1 MNKRTVGILVLLAVV
16 AFYAFGTG
24 FSFFYRFF
32 YALLLLL
39 SMGLVWSWINLR
51 GIDVRLTR
59 TATRGQVGGYLEGRV
74 YITNRTRLPKSWLE
88 VVEYSDLP
96 DFGTGRG
103 LAMVK
108 EQARTWRVET
118 YLSRRGVYHTG
129 QVEVISQDPFGLF
142 RLKRRFLE
150 PDTYMVLPA
159 TEPLPNLD
167 PRLASLP
174 SDSRTTKHWDQITTD
189 VSSVREYAPGDSYR
203 RIHWP
208 YTARMNA
215 LMVKEFDIG
224 ISAEAWVLL
233 DMDHTSHVG
242 ESPDN
247 TEELAVTIAASV
259 INRLVEKS
267 LPVGLAANGDQDII
281 LRPDSSPAHQ
291 GRLMEALAQVRAE
304 GNTTLERFLY
314 GLRPQLSRF
323 NTLTIITASTRPDW
337 VPALHSLR
345 RQGVNL
351 SVVLVDPEGFG
362 HFTGI
367 QVPLQTC
374 SSYDIPAYVVRR
386 GQVLNEALS
395 AANAEGFLIR
405 EALPFG
411 VSAKAGAR
419 EPTL

>member
-1 MNKRTVGILVLLAVV
+1 MNRRAVGILILLAVV

-24 FSFFYRFF
+24 FSFFFRFF

-39 SMGLVWSWINLR
+39 SLGMVWSWVNLR
-51 GIDVRLTR
+51 GIEVRLTR

-96 DFGTGRG
+96 DYSTGRG
-103 LAMVK
+103 LAMIK
-108 EQARTWRVET
+108 EQARTWRVQT
-118 YLSRRGVYHTG
+118 YLSRRGVFHTG
-129 QVEVISQDPFGLF
+129 QVDVISQDPFGLF

-150 PDTYMVLPA
+150 PDTYVVLPA
-159 TEPLPNLD
+159 TEPLPNMD

-174 SDSRTTKHWDQITTD
+174 SDSRTTRHWDQITTD
-189 VSSVREYAPGDSYR
+189 VSSVREYSPGDSYR

-233 DMDHTSHVG
+233 DMNHTSHVG
-242 ESPDN
+242 EVPDN

-259 INRLVEKS
+259 INRLVERAM
-267 LPVGLAANGDQDII
+267 PVGLAVNGDRDIVY
-281 LRPDSSPAHQ
+281 RPDSSPAHL
-291 GRLMEALAQVRAE
+291 GRLMEVLAQVRAE
-304 GNTTLERFLY
+304 GNTSLERFLY
-314 GLRPQLSRF
+314 DMRPQLSRF
-323 NTLTIITASTRPDW
+323 NTLTIITPSVRPDW
-337 VPALHSLR
+337 VPALNSLR
-345 RQGVNL
+345 RQGVNI
-351 SVVLVDPEGFG
+351 SVVLVDPESFG

-374 SSYDIPAYVVRR
+374 ASYDITTFVVRR
-386 GQVLNEALS
+386 GQVLNDALS
-395 AANAEGFLIR
+395 ASAGMGG
-405 EALPFG
+405 LPGG
-411 VSAKAGAR
+411 VYARAGAG
-419 EPTL
+419 EAAL

>member
-1 MNKRTVGILVLLAVV
+1 MNRRTVGILVLLAVV

-24 FSFFYRFF
+24 FSFFYRFL

-39 SMGLVWSWINLR
+39 SLGLIWAWVNLR

-96 DFGTGRG
+96 DYGTGRG

-108 EQARTWRVET
+108 AQARTWRVQT
-118 YLSRRGVYHTG
+118 YLSRRGVFHTG
-129 QVEVISQDPFGLF
+129 QVDVISQDPFGLF

-150 PDTYMVLPA
+150 PETYVVLPA
-159 TEPLPNLD
+159 TEPLPNMD

-174 SDSRTTKHWDQITTD
+174 SDSRTMKHWDQITTD

-208 YTARMNA
+208 YTARMNT

-233 DMDHTSHVG
+233 DMNHVSHVG
-242 ESPDN
+242 ELPDN
-247 TEELAVTIAASV
+247 TEELAVTIAASI
-259 INRLVEKS
+259 INRLVEKGM
-267 LPVGLAANGDQDII
+267 PVGLAVNGDQDII
-281 LRPDSSPAHQ
+281 YRPDSSPVHQ
-291 GRLMEALAQVRAE
+291 GRLMEVLAQVRAE
-304 GNTTLERFLY
+304 GITSLERFLY
-314 GLRPQLSRF
+314 DMRPQLSRF
-323 NTLTIITASTRPDW
+323 NTLTIITPSARPEW
-337 VPALHSLR
+337 VPALNSLR

-351 SVVLVDPEGFG
+351 SVVLVDPESFG
-362 HFTGI
+362 QFTGI

-374 SSYDIPAYVVRR
+374 VSYEIPTYIVRR
-386 GQVLNEALS
+386 GQALNDALS
-395 AANAEGFLIR
+395 SSVNIETRPG
-405 EALPFG
+405 G
-411 VSAKAGAR
+411 VYARAGAGKSAS
-419 EPTL
+419 

>member
-1 MNKRTVGILVLLAVV
+1 MNKRTVGILLLMVV
-16 AFYAFGTG
+16 IAFYAFGTG
-24 FSFFYRFF
+24 FSFFFRFF

-39 SMGLVWSWINLR
+39 ALGLGWSWLNLR

-59 TATRGQVGGYLEGRV
+59 TATRGQVGDYLEGRV
-74 YITNRTRLPKSWLE
+74 HITNRTRLPKSWLE

-96 DFGTGRG
+96 DYSTGRG

-108 EQARTWRVET
+108 EQARAWRVQT

-129 QVEVISQDPFGLF
+129 QVDVISQDPFGLF
-142 RLKRRFLE
+142 RMKRRFLE
-150 PDTYMVLPA
+150 PGTYIVLPA

-167 PRLASLP
+167 PQLARLP
-174 SDSRTTKHWDQITTD
+174 SDSRTTRHWDQITTD

-215 LMVKEFDIG
+215 LMVKEFDMG

-242 ESPDN
+242 ETTDN
-247 TEELAVTIAASV
+247 TEEMAVTIAASV
-259 INRLVEKS
+259 VNRLVERS
-267 LPVGLAANGDQDII
+267 MPVGLATNGDRDII
-281 LRPDSSPAHQ
+281 YRPDSSPAHL

-304 GNTTLERFLY
+304 SNTTLERFLY
-314 GLRPQLSRF
+314 DLRPQLNRF
-323 NTLTIITASTRPDW
+323 NTLTVITPSTRPDW
-337 VPALHSLR
+337 VPALHALR

-351 SVVLVDPEGFG
+351 SVVLVDAESFD

-374 SSYDIPAYVVRR
+374 LSYDIPTYVVRR
-386 GQVLNEALS
+386 GQVLNDALS
-395 AANAEGFLIR
+395 SPVNTEGL
-405 EALPFG
+405 EVG
-411 VSAKAGAR
+411 VSAGAVTE
-419 EPTL
+419 EPAL

>member
-1 MNKRTVGILVLLAVV
+1 MNKRTVGILILLAVI

-39 SMGLVWSWINLR
+39 ALGLGWSWLNLR
-51 GIDVRLTR
+51 GLNVRLTR

-74 YITNRTRLPKSWLE
+74 HITNRTRLPKSWLE

-96 DFGTGRG
+96 DYSTGRG

-108 EQARTWRVET
+108 EQARTWRVQT

-129 QVEVISQDPFGLF
+129 QVDVISQDPFGLF
-142 RLKRRFLE
+142 RMKRRFLE
-150 PDTYMVLPA
+150 PGAYIVLPA

-167 PRLASLP
+167 LQLARLP
-174 SDSRTTKHWDQITTD
+174 SNSRTTRHWDQITTD
-189 VSSVREYAPGDSYR
+189 VSSVREYTPGDSYR

-215 LMVKEFDIG
+215 LMVKEFDMG

-242 ESPDN
+242 ETPDN
-247 TEELAVTIAASV
+247 TEELVVTIAASV
-259 INRLVEKS
+259 VNRLVERS
-267 LPVGLAANGDQDII
+267 MPVGLATNGDRDII
-281 LRPDSSPAHQ
+281 YRPDSSPAHL

-304 GNTTLERFLY
+304 STTSLERFLY
-314 GLRPQLSRF
+314 DLRPQLNRF
-323 NTLTIITASTRPDW
+323 NTLTVITPSTRPDW
-337 VPALHSLR
+337 VPALHGLR

-351 SVVLVDPEGFG
+351 SVVLVDAESFG

-374 SSYDIPAYVVRR
+374 LSYDIPTYVVRR
-386 GQVLNEALS
+386 GQVLNDALSSPINTEAL
-395 AANAEGFLIR
+395 AV
-405 EALPFG
+405 G
-411 VSAKAGAR
+411 VSTGAVA
-419 EPTL
+419 EKLDL

>member
-1 MNKRTVGILVLLAVV
+1 MNRRTTGILILLAVV
-16 AFYAFGTG
+16 AFYALGTG
-24 FSFFYRFF
+24 FSFFFRFF

-39 SMGLVWSWINLR
+39 SLGLIWSWINLQ

-74 YITNRTRLPKSWLE
+74 YITNRTRVPKSWLE
-88 VVEYSDLP
+88 VVECSDLP
-96 DFGTGRG
+96 DYSTGRG

-108 EQARTWRVET
+108 EQARTWRVQT

-129 QVEVISQDPFGLF
+129 QVDVISQDPFGLF

-150 PDTYMVLPA
+150 PDTYIVLPA

-167 PRLASLP
+167 PQLARLP
-174 SDSRTTKHWDQITTD
+174 SDSRTTRHWEQITTD
-189 VSSVREYAPGDSYR
+189 VSSIREYAPGDSYR

-233 DMDHTSHVG
+233 DMDHTSHFG
-242 ESPDN
+242 EAPDN

-259 INRLVEKS
+259 INRLVEMKI
-267 LPVGLAANGDQDII
+267 PVGLAANGGQDII
-281 LRPDSSPAHQ
+281 YRPDSSPAHQ
-291 GRLMEALAQVRAE
+291 GRLMEALAQVRAT
-304 GNTTLERFLY
+304 GNTSLERFLY
-314 GLRPQLSRF
+314 DMRPQLSRF
-323 NTLTIITASTRPDW
+323 NTLTIITPSTRPDW
-337 VPALHSLR
+337 VPALNSLS

-351 SVVLVDPEGFG
+351 NVVLVDPESFG

-374 SSYDIPAYVVRR
+374 ASYDIPTYVVRR
-386 GQVLNEALS
+386 GQVLNDALS
-395 AANAEGFLIR
+395 SSANM
-405 EALPFG
+405 EALPVG
-411 VSAKAGAR
+411 VSDKAGAG
-419 EPTL
+419 EHSL

>member
-1 MNKRTVGILVLLAVV
+1 MNKRTAGILLLLAVV

-24 FSFFYRFF
+24 FSFFFRFL

-39 SMGLVWSWINLR
+39 SLGLIWSWINLR

-74 YITNRTRLPKSWLE
+74 HITNRTRLPKSWLE

-96 DFGTGRG
+96 DYSTGRG
-103 LAMVK
+103 VAMVK
-108 EQARTWRVET
+108 EQVRSWRVQT

-129 QVEVISQDPFGLF
+129 QVDVISQDPFGLF

-150 PDTYMVLPA
+150 PDTYIVLPA
-159 TEPLPNLD
+159 AEPLPNLD

-174 SDSRTTKHWDQITTD
+174 SDSRTTRHWDQVTTD

-208 YTARMNA
+208 YTARMNS

-242 ESPDN
+242 EVPDN

-259 INRLVEKS
+259 FNRLVERKI
-267 LPVGLAANGDQDII
+267 PVGLAANGDQDII
-281 LRPDSSPAHQ
+281 YRPDSSVAHQ
-291 GRLMEALAQVRAE
+291 GRLMESLAQIRAE
-304 GNTTLERFLY
+304 GNTSLERFLY
-314 GLRPQLSRF
+314 DMRPQLSRF
-323 NTLTIITASTRPDW
+323 NTLTIITPSARPDW
-337 VPALHSLR
+337 VPALNSMR
-345 RQGVNL
+345 RQGVIL
-351 SVVLVDPEGFG
+351 SVVFVDPESFG
-362 HFTGI
+362 HYTGI

-374 SSYDIPAYVVRR
+374 VSYDIPTYVVRR
-386 GQVLNEALS
+386 GQLLNDALS
-395 AANAEGFLIR
+395 SSVNTEFL
-405 EALPFG
+405 PVG
-411 VSAKAGAR
+411 VSAKAGDG
-419 EPTL
+419 EPAL

>member
-1 MNKRTVGILVLLAVV
+1 LNRRTAGILILLAVV

-24 FSFFYRFF
+24 FSFFFRFF

-39 SMGLVWSWINLR
+39 SLGLIWSWINLQ
-51 GIDVRLTR
+51 GIEVRLTR

-96 DFGTGRG
+96 DYSTGRG
-103 LAMVK
+103 LAMVRD
-108 EQARTWRVET
+108 QARTWRVQT

-129 QVEVISQDPFGLF
+129 QVDVISQDPFGLF
-142 RLKRRFLE
+142 QLKRRFLE
-150 PDTYMVLPA
+150 PDTYIVLPA
-159 TEPLPNLD
+159 TEPLPNLN
-167 PRLASLP
+167 PQLARLP
-174 SDSRTTKHWDQITTD
+174 SDSRTTRHWEQITTD
-189 VSSVREYAPGDSYR
+189 VSSVRAYAPGDSYR

-224 ISAEAWVLL
+224 MSAEAWVLL
-233 DMDHTSHVG
+233 DMNHTSHVG
-242 ESPDN
+242 ERPDN

-267 LPVGLAANGDQDII
+267 IPVGLAASGDQEII
-281 LRPDSSPAHQ
+281 YRPDSSPGHQ

-304 GNTTLERFLY
+304 SNISLERFLY
-314 GLRPQLSRF
+314 DMRPQLSRF
-323 NTLTIITASTRPDW
+323 NTLTIITPSAHPDW
-337 VPALHSLR
+337 VPALNSLR

-351 SVVLVDPEGFG
+351 SVVLVDPESFG

-374 SSYDIPAYVVRR
+374 ASYDIPAFVVRR
-386 GQVLNEALS
+386 GQVLNDALS
-395 AANAEGFLIR
+395 SPVNVEV
-405 EALPFG
+405 LPVG
-411 VSAKAGAR
+411 VSAKDGGQEGA
-419 EPTL
+419 P